1 MENDNPQ
8 KKKLKIA
15 SILTL
20 FIFLFDIYI
29 IVNIPKNYIL
39 LIISALLTLVFV
51 LLLLENWFEWKNQQ
65 ERELERQY
73 IDIIK
78 MERTAHTASQKKL
91 QDIDDKINFIG
102 QKIMPL
108 ERSAHSNQKQ
118 IATMLEALMEGQKKV
133 AKITVSRSKEN
144 ANIIINSNEQL
155 LNQMNELLQ
164 SIMET
169 KQELITSQNNSYQQK
184 ENEIQ
189 KNKIEEPKKIENNSS
204 ELEEPKKIEESSPEL
219 EEPKKIEESSP
230 ELEEPK
236 KIEESSSELEEPK
249 KVETISEEISKIPK
263 LNNTV
268 HLENVNQKLDSK
280 LDSEFVNKQS
290 SNISDPNKIMNPED
304 IAALIANTSVEELP
318 KTTIKIEEE
327 EKPPMPD
334 MSDPNKVMSP
344 EDIAALIANM

>member
-204 ELEEPKKIEESSPEL
+204 ELEEPKKIEESS
-219 EEPKKIEESSP
+219 
-230 ELEEPK
+230 
-236 KIEESSSELEEPK
+236 SELEEPK